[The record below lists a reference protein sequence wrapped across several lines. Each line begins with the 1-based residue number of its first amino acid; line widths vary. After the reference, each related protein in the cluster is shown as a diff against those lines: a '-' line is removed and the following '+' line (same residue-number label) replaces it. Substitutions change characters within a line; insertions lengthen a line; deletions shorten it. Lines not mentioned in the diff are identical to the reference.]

1 MQIWFIEPN
10 VGDDLAT
17 NDVNSVRKRE
27 NAPFCVTFMP
37 FVAKNLKMVLSV
49 PIVTCVTRCPW
60 YFTLFALQILS
71 KIHLQKILDR
81 RQLFELRLR
90 RAANWSDN
98 NLMLQKAQNGRC
110 GQFLLSTKKSY
121 REIQRQWN
129 LTPLLVSYYKV
140 DSSRSK
146 ESKRVLNLYIDSIA
160 TYPTKRKLYHRVS
173 NYSLGSRGPICGS
186 EKNVIRPS
194 SCEERLR
201 KFNVRS
207 GKLFF

>member
-1 MQIWFIEPN
+1 
-10 VGDDLAT
+10 
-17 NDVNSVRKRE
+17 
-27 NAPFCVTFMP
+27 
-37 FVAKNLKMVLSV
+37 MVLSV
-49 PIVTCVTRCPW
+49 PIVTCMTRCPW

-90 RAANWSDN
+90 RANWSDN
-98 NLMLQKAQNGRC
+98 SDVTKTQNGRC
-110 GQFLLSTKKSY
+110 GQFLLRTKKSY

-173 NYSLGSRGPICGS
+173 NHSLGSRGPICGS
-186 EKNVIRPS
+186 EKNVERPS